1 VRQALRQ
8 FFRGF
13 LNASRKRPNAELREQ
28 DWQVTHR
35 LTLNCA
41 NIFCEMSDIRVPFFQ
56 CQTSLHTHERPEY
69 HHGIRM
75 NRLSAS
81 RNAWHPQTKEDRDA
95 VLRELKNVLAS
106 QHFSSSKRYPA
117 LLQFVVE
124 NTLEGKSDLLKERT
138 LGVDVFDRQP
148 AYDTNTDTVV
158 RYTAGEVRKRLSL
171 YYHEQGR
178 TSQIR
183 ISLPA
188 GSYVPEFLYGPEASE
203 DTGDDPASLPIP
215 VINGRLSMAP
225 AGEMRESELFAPSTL
240 VDQTFPPGA
249 AANMSLGSVPRRN
262 RPTYKRL
269 FWPACAAL
277 VVLLAITG
285 LSWRY
290 RIVHPRTALDDFWG
304 PVLHDQ
310 RTVLICTGS
319 VIFAPERASGT
330 LTAGKDIE
338 YPFVS
343 MEGASAISHVSG
355 LLQSSGVQAQ
365 LKSAG
370 ATPLTELREHSFI
383 LMGAFNNQWTLRLVQ
398 PLQFHFASEPAES
411 IVDRMQP
418 QVRWLRDPS
427 LPYSSADD
435 YALVARYRDS
445 TTDSWVVVLAGVG
458 RNGTEAAAEFASSPH
473 YMQLLRD
480 QLGKDFSTRNIEAVL
495 KVSVIDGK
503 TGAPSI
509 LAVHAW

>member
-1 VRQALRQ
+1 L
-8 FFRGF
+8 
-13 LNASRKRPNAELREQ
+13 
-28 DWQVTHR
+28 
-35 LTLNCA
+35 
-41 NIFCEMSDIRVPFFQ
+41 
-56 CQTSLHTHERPEY
+56 CQTFLHRSESGEY
-69 HHGIRM
+69 HLVIRM
-75 NRLSAS
+75 NRASAS
-81 RNAWHPQTKEDRDA
+81 PDAWHPQTKEERDA
-95 VLRELKNVLAS
+95 VLRELKKVLAS
-106 QHFSSSKRYPA
+106 PQFSSSKRYPA
-117 LLQFVVE
+117 LLQYVVE
-124 NTLEGKSDLLKERT
+124 NTLVGKSDRLKERT
-138 LGVDVFDRQP
+138 LGVEVFDRP
-148 AYDTNTDTVV
+148 PTYDTNTDTVV

-171 YYHEQGR
+171 YYHEEGR

-188 GSYVPEFLYGPEASE
+188 GSYVPEFLHGPEESE
-203 DTGDDPASLPIP
+203 E
-215 VINGRLSMAP
+215 
-225 AGEMRESELFAPSTL
+225 AGEDSAFAATPATDAGLSVTSAGEFREAEPVAPPLRAVQAFA
-240 VDQTFPPGA
+240 PGA
-249 AANMSLGSVPRRN
+249 AAEISPWSIPRRN
-262 RPTYKRL
+262 RSTYRRL
-269 FWPACAAL
+269 FWRACAAI

-285 LSWRY
+285 MMWRY
-290 RIVHPRTALDDFWG
+290 RSVHSQTALDDFWG

-319 VIFAPERASGT
+319 VIFAPERVSGT

-343 MEGASAISHVSG
+343 MEGASAISHISG
-355 LLQSSGVQAQ
+355 LLQSSGVQTQ

-383 LMGAFNNQWTLRLVQ
+383 LLGAFNNQWSLRLVA
-398 PLQFHFASEPAES
+398 PLRFHFASEPAES
-411 IVDRMQP
+411 IVDQMQP
-418 QVRWLRDPS
+418 QVRWMRNPS

-435 YALVARYRDS
+435 YALVARYRDT

-458 RNGTEAAAEFASSPH
+458 RNGTESAAEFASSPR

-480 QLGKDFSTRNIEAVL
+480 QLGKDFSNRNIEAVL

>member
-1 VRQALRQ
+1 
-8 FFRGF
+8 
-13 LNASRKRPNAELREQ
+13 
-28 DWQVTHR
+28 
-35 LTLNCA
+35 
-41 NIFCEMSDIRVPFFQ
+41 
-56 CQTSLHTHERPEY
+56 
-69 HHGIRM
+69 M
-75 NRLSAS
+75 NRVSTS
-81 RNAWHPQTKEDRDA
+81 RDGWHPQTKEDRDA
-95 VLRELKNVLAS
+95 VLRELKNILAS
-106 QHFSSSKRYPA
+106 PPFSISKRYPA
-117 LLQFVVE
+117 FLQFVVE
-124 NTLEGKSDLLKERT
+124 NTLEGKSDRLKERT
-138 LGVDVFDRQP
+138 LGVEVFDRSP
-148 AYDTNTDTVV
+148 TYDTNTDTVV

-188 GSYVPEFLYGPEASE
+188 GSYVPEFLHEPEESE
-203 DTGDDPASLPIP
+203 DTGEDPAVVPAPIP
-215 VINGRLSMAP
+215 NGHNVASP
-225 AGEMRESELFAPSTL
+225 AVEIRESEQISPLLLA
-240 VDQTFPPGA
+240 VQTSLPAARPEATSGSLPGRQ
-249 AANMSLGSVPRRN
+249 SSPFRR
-262 RPTYKRL
+262 L
-269 FWPACAAL
+269 IWLACMLL

-285 LSWRY
+285 LSWRN
-290 RIVHPRTALDDFWG
+290 RTVHQQTALVDFWG
-304 PVLHDQ
+304 PVLREQ

-319 VIFAPERASGT
+319 VIFAPERVSGT

-355 LLQSSGVQAQ
+355 LLQSSGVQTQ

-383 LMGAFNNQWTLRLVQ
+383 LLGAFNNQWSLRLVE
-398 PLQFHFASEPAES
+398 PLRFHFASEPAES

-418 QVRWLRDPS
+418 QVRWARDPS

-435 YALVARYRDS
+435 YALLARYRDT

-458 RNGTEAAAEFASSPH
+458 RNGTEAAAEFASSPR

-480 QLGKDFSTRNIEAVL
+480 QLGKDFNTRNIEAVL

-503 TGAPSI
+503 TGAPSV
-509 LAVHAW
+509 LALNAW

>member
-1 VRQALRQ
+1 
-8 FFRGF
+8 
-13 LNASRKRPNAELREQ
+13 
-28 DWQVTHR
+28 
-35 LTLNCA
+35 
-41 NIFCEMSDIRVPFFQ
+41 
-56 CQTSLHTHERPEY
+56 
-69 HHGIRM
+69 M
-75 NRLSAS
+75 NRVSAS
-81 RNAWHPQTKEDRDA
+81 RNAWHPQTKEERDA

-117 LLQFVVE
+117 FLQFVVE

-138 LGVDVFDRQP
+138 LGVDVFDRHP

-158 RYTAGEVRKRLSL
+158 RYTAGEVRKRLLL
-171 YYHEQGR
+171 YYHEFGR
-178 TSQIR
+178 ASQIR

-188 GSYVPEFLYGPEASE
+188 GSYVPEFLHEPEGAE
-203 DTGDDPASLPIP
+203 DTEDDPAAVPTSI
-215 VINGRLSMAP
+215 INGRSSTAP
-225 AGEMRESELFAPSTL
+225 AGETGETDLFAPAAL
-240 VDQTFPPGA
+240 VVQASLPA
-249 AANMSLGSVPRRN
+249 AAPEVISASLPRKQRS
-262 RPTYKRL
+262 TYSRL
-269 FWPACAAL
+269 IWSTCAAL

-285 LSWRY
+285 PSWSN
-290 RIVHPRTALDDFWG
+290 RIVRPRTALDDFWG

-319 VIFAPERASGT
+319 VIFAPERVSGT

-343 MEGASAISHVSG
+343 MEGASAIALTSG
-355 LLQSSGVQAQ
+355 LLQSSGVQTQ

-383 LMGAFNNQWTLRLVQ
+383 LLGAFNNQWTLRLVE

-411 IVDRMQP
+411 IVDRTQP

-427 LPYSSADD
+427 VPYSSADD
-435 YALVARYRDS
+435 YALVARYRDT

-458 RNGTEAAAEFASSPH
+458 RNGTEAAAEFASSSH